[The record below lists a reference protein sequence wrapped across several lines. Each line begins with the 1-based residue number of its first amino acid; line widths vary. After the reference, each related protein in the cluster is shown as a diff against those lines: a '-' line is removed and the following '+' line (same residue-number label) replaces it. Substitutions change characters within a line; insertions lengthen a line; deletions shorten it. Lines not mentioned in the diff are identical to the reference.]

1 MESTAR
7 VFVNPYLTK
16 VLVVKVVVVVGILFS
31 DILSMMLQQH
41 IQIT

>member
-7 VFVNPYLTK
+7 VFVNPHLTK